1 MEAIWKEKKN
11 NVTHDN
17 CYRDDEDDLFGYA
30 RRNDLEKAK
39 VLLSEDPQ
47 LVNSKDADVRGVE
60 DSISVTRAIT

>member
-1 MEAIWKEKKN
+1 MEAIWKEKK